1 MFVFLHECDACG
13 VSVERALTDN
23 WSGKE
28 LCLDC
33 LSQVISE
40 VNMSPSYDGDN
51 LLSLLI
57 EKGIIE
63 DVKEELIYTG
73 WL

>member
-1 MFVFLHECDACG
+1 VFLHNCEACETM
-13 VSVERALTDN
+13 VERAFTDN
-23 WSGKE
+23 WTGRE

-33 LSQVISE
+33 LSEVVSE

-57 EKGIIE
+57 EKELIE
-63 DVKEELIYTG
+63 DDKERLAYVG
-73 WL
+73 WI